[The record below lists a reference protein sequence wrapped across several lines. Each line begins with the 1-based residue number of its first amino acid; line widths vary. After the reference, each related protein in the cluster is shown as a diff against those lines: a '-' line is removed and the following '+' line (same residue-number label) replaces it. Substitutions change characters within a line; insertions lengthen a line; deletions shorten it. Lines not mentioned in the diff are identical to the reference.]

1 MHEIDGYERLGGA
14 DEAHSRKTLENP
26 RSEHRAYRSTFTAGN
41 LAPLQTLITVNLVQK
56 GPSSA
61 TNSEETGT
69 DLPEVARV
77 NRHGGYLATK
87 EPI

>member
-1 MHEIDGYERLGGA
+1 MESAWSERCVRNENLPI
-14 DEAHSRKTLENP
+14 RRFRTLE
-26 RSEHRAYRSTFTAGN
+26 
-41 LAPLQTLITVNLVQK
+41 TLITVDLVQK

>member
-14 DEAHSRKTLENP
+14 DEAHSRKTLDKPQVRASRAQEHLHSWQP
-26 RSEHRAYRSTFTAGN
+26 RT
-41 LAPLQTLITVNLVQK
+41 PQTLITVNLVQK

>member
-14 DEAHSRKTLENP
+14 DETHSKKTLEKPQVRASRVQEHFHSWQP
-26 RSEHRAYRSTFTAGN
+26 RT
-41 LAPLQTLITVNLVQK
+41 PQTLITVDLVQK

-69 DLPEVARV
+69 DLPEVARA

>member
-1 MHEIDGYERLGGA
+1 MSVRGILA
-14 DEAHSRKTLENP
+14 SHSRNALPE
-26 RSEHRAYRSTFTAGN
+26 RSELIRRFLKRASCHGPRCEI
-41 LAPLQTLITVNLVQK
+41 QTLITVDLVQK